1 MTLASE
7 AFVESHKRRNIS
19 PVTGDMVDILWDR
32 IWSLFREVP
41 GFLFLYDEAW
51 TYKSVKTGHWQVW
64 AYSDSE
70 IRGMVLTRINE
81 FPKCNILEVMGISGI
96 AGVEFMADLDAL
108 FESLARQQN
117 CAYITMTVRPG
128 YERLITREFQGQ
140 KIGSVVSR
148 PVGLLRRKS

>member
-1 MTLASE
+1 MTALSQE
-7 AFVESHKRRNIS
+7 LVERNKSRNIS
-19 PVTGDMVDILWDR
+19 PITGQMIDVLWDR
-32 IWSLFREVP
+32 IWALFREVP
-41 GFLFLYDEAW
+41 GFLLLYDEAW
-51 TYKSVKTGHWQVW
+51 TYNSVKTGHWQVW

-81 FPKCNILEVMGISGI
+81 FPKCNVLEVMGISGI
-96 AGVEFMADLDAL
+96 AGVEFMDDLDAL
-108 FESLARQQN
+108 FESLARQQA

-128 YERLITREFQGQ
+128 FEKLIIQRFQGQ